1 MPKRIFFAIIL
12 MATSFVS
19 TGNNLVFSTGVDTLE
34 QEVSG
39 KVIHEAYQQIALK
52 VDILSYPNMRS
63 LMKSNNGEVDG
74 ELARISHIN
83 QRFKNLLQVPV
94 VINHIDGYA
103 FSAKDN
109 LQVSDWE
116 SLREYE
122 LVCVRGL
129 LFVEQ
134 NLSQRNIPCYQ
145 VSTYSQAIN
154 LLKIGRF
161 DIAVLPEITAIS
173 IIKKNNAKNVYIQG
187 NRLIRVDLF
196 HYLHKK
202 NIHILPKITAVLQK
216 MKTRGR
222 IEEIRTEY
230 TLQQSSKAASVE
242 N

>member
-83 QRFKNLLQVPV
+83 QRFKNL
-94 VINHIDGYA
+94 
-103 FSAKDN
+103 